1 MFVSISPPYKHHLK
15 IKSHTTPHCCKDEA
29 WSTCLSLAR
38 RVPVV
43 NYFNFLSNHFTLCVN
58 YSEKKSFVKRT
69 CSPPPL
75 EDIYVSVPVGQP
87 SSCFACSTMRPA
99 KSSIARK
106 TGFAFKPAGGYVS
119 QAGLDFKCRDGGS
132 IANTT
137 RSSLTKGGNAFVVFV
152 LFCLHFRVKTGYPF
166 LPFSPGNVNAP
177 IIYPDD

>member
-1 MFVSISPPYKHHLK
+1 
-15 IKSHTTPHCCKDEA
+15 
-29 WSTCLSLAR
+29 
-38 RVPVV
+38 
-43 NYFNFLSNHFTLCVN
+43 
-58 YSEKKSFVKRT
+58 
-69 CSPPPL
+69 
-75 EDIYVSVPVGQP
+75 
-87 SSCFACSTMRPA
+87 MRPV